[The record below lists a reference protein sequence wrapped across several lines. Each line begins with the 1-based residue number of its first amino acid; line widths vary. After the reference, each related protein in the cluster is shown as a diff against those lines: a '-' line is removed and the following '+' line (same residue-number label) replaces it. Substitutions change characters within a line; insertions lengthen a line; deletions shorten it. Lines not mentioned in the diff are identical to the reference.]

1 MAHNFTD
8 KKTKKQKSPERVVV
22 DAVAYEK
29 AQKAFME
36 DIEQFCTDPRR
47 SDWQERNAKILN
59 GWVSFVKDH
68 GYPPSNRQLSKLVGV
83 SELSISR
90 HLAETNPIQLFLSIQ
105 GETRMMMPNV
115 TVGLYNKAIQGDV
128 AAAKILIEAAFT
140 GQMVNGLEDAID
152 RTNTV
157 EIGEDEDRALIRGL
171 SLFADAME
179 KEPVEAEIVT
189 KTPKTTKKRSRKAKK
204 TSKNATKREK

>member
-1 MAHNFTD
+1 
-8 KKTKKQKSPERVVV
+8 
-22 DAVAYEK
+22 
-29 AQKAFME
+29 
-36 DIEQFCTDPRR
+36 
-47 SDWQERNAKILN
+47 
-59 GWVSFVKDH
+59 
-68 GYPPSNRQLSKLVGV
+68 
-83 SELSISR
+83 
-90 HLAETNPIQLFLSIQ
+90 
-105 GETRMMMPNV
+105 MMPNV